1 MFKQPRFMSL
11 IRRRW
16 FFAGLDTRHL
26 NVYCLRTRFY
36 LQIKTF
42 FKINLLI
49 EFTSQL
55 SRLLKSMQLSNDN
68 HFLTIFSDKNAD
80 LTKVFFIKSAKSV
93 QKTFREWWAIP
104 GSNQ

>member
-26 NVYCLRTRFY
+26 NVYCFENSFSSFDENY
-36 LQIKTF
+36 KSIYS
-42 FKINLLI
+42 I

-55 SRLLKSMQLSNDN
+55 SRLLKSIVFLSN
-68 HFLTIFSDKNAD
+68 HFLTIFGDKNAD
-80 LTKVFFIKSAKSV
+80 LTKKFFIKSAKSV